1 MGSISL
7 SLSILYGLGFFLVI
21 YGLYRNHKR
30 AQTNLYVSEEL
41 DIMIKNV
48 LNQIERN
55 KKFEASRAQSIK
67 GNAALG
73 EDMNLSS
80 PEMLST
86 IVTVII
92 NKLGTMRLN
101 MKDFAAVPEG
111 EYVSVYVDT
120 LANDLVFSLDNTLE
134 SKEPLTM
141 MSFVDPDDETFH

>member
-1 MGSISL
+1 MLI
-7 SLSILYGLGFFLVI
+7 LSILLGVGFLLVI
-21 YGLYRNHKR
+21 YGMRRNYKR
-30 AQTNLYVSEEL
+30 DQLNLYVSEEL

-48 LNQIERN
+48 ISQIESNRVA
-55 KKFEASRAQSIK
+55 EDSRSRSIK
-67 GNAALG
+67 GDAVPG

-86 IVTVII
+86 IITVII

-134 SKEPLTM
+134 TKEPLTM
-141 MSFVDPDDETFH
+141 MSFTAPDDETFH